1 MIISTNVTNTRAEGA
16 LDADEALSTRLRDLA
31 LVNLDALTAGL
42 DGARAQQL
50 VGAYADDCLD
60 ALKEA
65 RARIVVLKKEL
76 AGPDP
81 LNVLDLQARQRA
93 SDAGHAGVE
102 RVREKLGAQAE
113 AGRAFARLA
122 DLVAALVPRL
132 FEADRRR
139 GSKAV

>member
-1 MIISTNVTNTRAEGA
+1 MHGRPDGTP
-16 LDADEALSTRLRDLA
+16 DPDEALSTRLRDLA

-42 DGARAQQL
+42 DSQRAQVL
-50 VGAYADDCLD
+50 VAAYAEDCLD
-60 ALKEA
+60 ALTEA
-65 RARIVVLKKEL
+65 RARMAALKKEL

-93 SDAGHAGVE
+93 SDAGHAGAE
-102 RVREKLGAQAE
+102 RVRERLHVQAE

-122 DLVAALVPRL
+122 DLAAVLVPRL

-139 GSKAV
+139 